1 MLAER
6 MTRVSA
12 SPTQQVLLE
21 AQRLRRQGI
30 DVVDFGAGEPDFA
43 TPAHVKAAAVEAI
56 DTDFTKYTPNAGIA
70 DLKDAIGASY
80 RAMYGV
86 EYGPSETIVTAG
98 GKQALYNAVLAL
110 FGSGDEVIT
119 HAPGVA
125 DDRRTDQA
133 RRCRAGDCS
142 DGSGRRVPGQGRR
155 GAERDHAADSRYH
168 PQLAGEPDRRARDGR
183 GPHRPLPTRW
193 PRAVSGSSWISAMS
207 S

>member
-21 AQRLRRQGI
+21 AQRLRREGM

-43 TPAHVKAAAVEAI
+43 TPAHVKAAAVQAI
-56 DTDFTKYTPNAGIA
+56 DADFTKYTPNAGIA
-70 DLKDAIGASY
+70 DLKDAIGTSY

-86 EYGPSETIVTAG
+86 WYEPSETIVTAG
-98 GKQALYNAVLAL
+98 GKQALYNVALAL

-119 HAPGVA
+119 QFPRVA

-133 RRCRAGDCS
+133 RRCRAGNCP
-142 DGSGRRVPGQGRR
+142 DGCGRRLPGPG
-155 GAERDHAADSRYH
+155 
-168 PQLAGEPDRRARDGR
+168 
-183 GPHRPLPTRW
+183 
-193 PRAVSGSSWISAMS
+193 
-207 S
+207 